1 MSPDVQQANVELI
14 LYRINEL
21 FGKTE
26 SLQAAVLAIDS
37 KTDGLVV
44 DVAKLKVKSGIWGAL
59 AGAVTSAA
67 AGLSAWVLTR

>member
-1 MSPDVQQANVELI
+1 MSPDMQQANVELI

-26 SLQAAVLAIDS
+26 TLQAAVTAIDT
-37 KTDGLVV
+37 KTDSLVV

-67 AGLSAWVLTR
+67 AGLAAWVLTR